1 MTKPR
6 VLIAMHYLELGGA
19 ETALIGLLHAWDYSR
34 ADVDL
39 FLYAQRG
46 ELMSF
51 IPSEVNLLP
60 ELPAYSAIEAPI
72 IDAIRHGCFGVAY
85 GRLRARQYYRK
96 SCKAGHNDAI
106 YDLIGRHVTQFLP
119 QIGNGTYDLAISF
132 LTPHHPILYKANAR
146 RKICWIHTDYS
157 KINIDAEAEYDI
169 WGAYDN
175 IISISPAVTEGFCSK
190 FPGLRDK
197 VIEIEN
203 IIPEQL
209 IRHRTTAFTPTEFH
223 SDNFNIL
230 SIGRYTYPKNFDNIP
245 GIMRRLIGITG
256 RDDLHWHIIGYGGSE
271 QLIRRRI
278 EESGMTNRIHLL
290 GKCDNPYPYIAACDL
305 YIQPSRY
312 EGKSIAVREAQML
325 GRPVI
330 ITNYATARSQVDN
343 GVDGLI
349 VPLDNESCAHAIAD
363 AISSP
368 TLLTRLSTATASRD
382 YSSCSEIEKL
392 YTLLGN

>member
-1 MTKPR
+1 
-6 VLIAMHYLELGGA
+6 MHYLELGGA
-19 ETALIGLLHAWDYSR
+19 ETALIGLLHAWDYQR

-39 FLYAQRG
+39 FLYARHG
-46 ELMSF
+46 ELISY
-51 IPSEVNLLP
+51 IPSEVNILP
-60 ELPAYSAIEAPI
+60 ELPDYRAIESPI

-85 GRLRARQYYRK
+85 GRLRAHQYYRK
-96 SCKAGHNDAI
+96 SRKAGHYDAI

-119 QIGNGTYDLAISF
+119 PIGTGTYDLAISF
-132 LTPHHPILYKANAR
+132 LTPHHPVLYKANAR

-157 KINIDAEAEYDI
+157 VLNIDAKAEYDT

-175 IISISPAVTEGFCSK
+175 IISISPAVTEGFCSR
-190 FPGLRDK
+190 FPGLREK

-203 IIPEQL
+203 IIPGQL
-209 IRHRTTAFTPTEFH
+209 IRQRAKTFTPAEFH
-223 SDNFNIL
+223 GSDFNIL
-230 SIGRYTYPKNFDNIP
+230 SVGRYTHPKNFDNIP
-245 GIMRRLIGITG
+245 DIMRRLISLTG
-256 RDDLHWHIIGYGGSE
+256 RDELHWHIIGYGGDE

-278 EESGMTNRIHLL
+278 EEAGMTGHVHLL
-290 GKCDNPYPYIAACDL
+290 GKRDNPYPYISACDL

-330 ITNYATARSQVDN
+330 ITDYATAGSQVEN

-349 VPLDNESCAHAIAD
+349 VPLDNASCARAISE

-368 TLLTRLSTATASRD
+368 SLLARLSAATASRD
-382 YSSCSEIEKL
+382 YSSGSEIEKL
-392 YTLLGN
+392 YALIP